1 MKKSFFGRYS
11 PALTINLGESVKI
24 KDAKWYE
31 KSVPCRSACPAD
43 TDIPGYLEAI
53 YNQDYEKAYKLNLE
67 DNVFPGILGRVCSRP
82 CEDACRH
89 SDDSNG
95 DSVSICF
102 SKRSAETFNITKR
115 FKLKNYSKKTNKK
128 ILVIGAGVAGL
139 TAARE
144 LSRCGHDVEI
154 FERHSSPGGMLNQ
167 GIPCLLYTSPSPRD
181 S

>member
-1 MKKSFFGRYS
+1 MKKSYFGRYS

-53 YNQDYEKAYKLNLE
+53 YNQDYEKAYKINLE

-89 SDDSNG
+89 SYDSNG

-115 FKLKNYSKKTNKK
+115 FKLKNYCKKKSLK
-128 ILVIGAGVAGL
+128 FFDIVCICILK
-139 TAARE
+139 
-144 LSRCGHDVEI
+144 LSFI
-154 FERHSSPGGMLNQ
+154 
-167 GIPCLLYTSPSPRD
+167 
-181 S
+181 

>member
-11 PALTINLGESVKI
+11 SALTINNFKSKNI
-24 KDAKWYE
+24 RDAKWYD

-53 YNQDYEKAYKLNLE
+53 YNEDYNKAYKINLE

-89 SDDSNG
+89 GEDSNG
-95 DSVSICF
+95 ESVSICF
-102 SKRSAETFNITKR
+102 SKRSAEHFNITDKI
-115 FKLKNYSKKTNKK
+115 KLKNYAGKTKKK
-128 ILVIGAGVAGL
+128 ILIIGSGVAGL

-144 LSRCGHDVEI
+144 LMRCGHAVEVY
-154 FERHSSPGGMLNQ
+154 EKHCA
-167 GIPCLLYTSPSPRD
+167 PCLLYTSPSPRD
-181 S
+181 